1 MEYHTKK
8 KSNTER
14 ILKLFS
20 HKLSAIEKRQSY
32 TFLLIFVLLLC
43 QIGQIFYVR
52 FVVDQKVT
60 PVTEEKIVY
69 RSNKVLF
76 LGDSITEFYDLDKF
90 FDNDDYVN
98 SGISGNT
105 AEDILNDMKK
115 RVYDYSP
122 KQIFLL
128 VGTNDDMATDLEDD
142 EAIQSIENIISRI
155 KENLPDTELYVESI
169 YPINDSD
176 DDKIKPWV
184 VGDRKNENIREM
196 NEQIKQICEDY
207 EVTYI
212 DLYSILSDEDGNLKL
227 EYTEEGLHI
236 SEEGYQVITDELKKY
251 L

>member
-1 MEYHTKK
+1 
-8 KSNTER
+8 
-14 ILKLFS
+14 
-20 HKLSAIEKRQSY
+20 
-32 TFLLIFVLLLC
+32 
-43 QIGQIFYVR
+43 
-52 FVVDQKVT
+52 
-60 PVTEEKIVY
+60 
-69 RSNKVLF
+69 
-76 LGDSITEFYDLDKF
+76 
-90 FDNDDYVN
+90 
-98 SGISGNT
+98 
-105 AEDILNDMKK
+105 
-115 RVYDYSP
+115 
-122 KQIFLL
+122 
-128 VGTNDDMATDLEDD
+128 MATDLEEDGT
-142 EAIQSIENIISRI
+142 IQSIENIISRI